1 MKRIRVFA
9 LLVAAALGVVVL
21 PLAFNGSDAVAQNNG
36 RCSTQTIKGS
46 YGAQVSGWF
55 GSGAGRLPIA
65 QTGIVVLDGK
75 GAISGS
81 AETMLDGVPQPPA
94 VIAGTYTVDPE
105 TCTGTATTTIGTF
118 FFAIVDNGKQTR
130 ILGTTPG
137 FTVHGEA
144 VRQ

>member
-1 MKRIRVFA
+1 MKRNRVFA
-9 LLVAAALGVVVL
+9 LLAAVAVGVVAL
-21 PLAFNGSDAVAQNNG
+21 PLAFNGSDAVAQNG

-55 GSGAGRLPIA
+55 GSGPTRLPIA
-65 QTGIVVLDGK
+65 QTGVVVLDGK

-81 AETMLDGVPQPPA
+81 AETVIDGVLQPPA

-130 ILGTTPG
+130 ILATSPG